1 MGLFSK
7 IKKVIGKTIVLD
19 SDKKDSLITRQQL
32 KNGELKLDSELDVD
46 EGFDVVLCQMDKVCD
61 CLGAGKYRFN
71 DINTPRLYKC
81 VKPKKTAKGYVTPKA
96 IPADVYYVNKTLL
109 SGLTFRT
116 HRKFRAIYES
126 KKVKI
131 NIEGTFEA
139 KVVDSRK
146 FVETLLNDY
155 ATLENEKVKLEL
167 ADYVSYSVL
176 NIVEKDVFNVEEL
189 KNNSEGILN
198 ALNQGVQKE
207 LLKIGVEI
215 SNIKITGVLAPRF
228 VASKKQ
234 LEEKKDDR
242 LENIFNEA
250 YGDPISNAKEKCIE
264 NELKQKVLV
273 GDGGNKENVINLG
286 YGGQGASVAIN
297 TNKTTF
303 NAYTSGNES
312 SQDDT
317 DAEYKKMTQSLAR
330 LDKKDNDLVFI
341 GGADGIVPTPRE
353 PEERKHVFSPGVVP
367 DFSTKTANVKPNE
380 GQESDIMLGR
390 TAIHNVG
397 EFEKAEIADDFI
409 QRQRK
414 IEINRI
420 KESIQDNIDKP
431 KVIKASKN
439 VCKYC
444 SNKLNANDL
453 FCPKCGKST
462 KGIKYCKSCGE
473 ENEDNATVCKMCG
486 SKF

>member
-7 IKKVIGKTIVLD
+7 IKKVVGKTIVLD

-116 HRKFRAIYES
+116 HRKFKAIYEA
-126 KKVKI
+126 KNVKI
-131 NIEGTFEA
+131 NIEGTFDA

-146 FVETLLNDY
+146 FVEVLLDDY

-167 ADYVSYSVL
+167 ADYVSYSTLGV
-176 NIVEKDVFNVEEL
+176 VEKDTFNVEEL
-189 KNNSEGILN
+189 KNNSEGVLE
-198 ALNQGVQKE
+198 ALSQGVQKE
-207 LLKIGVEI
+207 LLKIGVEV
-215 SNIKITGVLAPRF
+215 SNIKITGVLAPKF
-228 VASKKQ
+228 VSSKKQ
-234 LEEKKDDR
+234 LEEKKDNR

-264 NELKQKVLV
+264 NELKQKVLA
-273 GDGGNKENVINLG
+273 GDGGKEPVINLG
-286 YGGQGASVAIN
+286 YGGQGTSSSIN

-303 NAYTSGNES
+303 NAYANDTES
-312 SQDDT
+312 SQDNT

-341 GGADGIVPTPRE
+341 GGVDGIVPTIRE
-353 PEERKHVFSPGVVP
+353 PEARKHAFSPGVVP
-367 DFSTKTANVKPNE
+367 DFSTKTVNVQKTNAKP
-380 GQESDIMLGR
+380 ESDIMLGR
-390 TAIHNVG
+390 TAIHNVE
-397 EFEKAEIADDFI
+397 EFDKADIADDFT

-414 IEINRI
+414 VEINRI
-420 KESIQDNIDKP
+420 KESIEDKIDKP

-444 SNKLNANDL
+444 SNKLNAKDL